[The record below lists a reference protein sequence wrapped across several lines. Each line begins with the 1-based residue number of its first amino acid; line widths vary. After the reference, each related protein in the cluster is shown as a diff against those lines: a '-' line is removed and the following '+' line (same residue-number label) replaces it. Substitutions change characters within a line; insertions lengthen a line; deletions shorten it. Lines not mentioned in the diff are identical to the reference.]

1 MKNNKRH
8 KARSYSLKA
17 LYQWSFWEAGANT
30 LIDQFIE
37 EYGILDA
44 DLLYFKDLVT
54 GTIRYIAVIDELMVT
69 HLDRDISALNPIE
82 LAVLRLATYELLHRK
97 DVPYKVVIDEALELV
112 KEFGAQEGYKY
123 VNAVLDVLK
132 NQIRKGV

>member
-17 LYQWSFWEAGANT
+17 LYQWSFLETGVNT
-30 LIDQFIE
+30 LINQFLE
-37 EYGILDA
+37 EHDILDA

-54 GTIRYIAVIDELMVT
+54 GTIRHVASIDELIVT

-82 LAVLRLATYELLHRK
+82 LAVLRLSTYELLHRK

-123 VNAVLDVLK
+123 VNAVLDVLS